1 MAARFQGS
9 AKRIQDAARIR
20 AAAGLTLIEII
31 MALAIL
37 GIVAALAIPVYRGY
51 VAEAMVS
58 TAIEDIRQMELVLND
73 AYLENAPPATLAAAG
88 INMTDPWGNPY
99 QYLWLRGN
107 PAGSV
112 NGNRRRDKSM
122 NPVNSDYDLYSMG
135 ADGQTAKQFT
145 AAKARDDV
153 VRANDGDFVGLAAD
167 H

>member
-107 PAGSV
+107 PDGSV

-153 VRANDGDFVGLAAD
+153 VRANDGDFVGLAGD